1 MEVWELVSKTPFNFT
16 LWNLLIFNKAII
28 LYLPISIL
36 VSPYP
41 PVFYLLISSK
51 LPINIK
57 IDLNYNGAMKKLL
70 YYTLLQ
76 AIIFAWAL
84 APVSAG
90 PFISI
95 NSIDSKTD
103 FPRIKVN
110 ISVVDPE
117 SRGITGLD
125 EGNIQVYE
133 DGYMVNYVKVKNIS
147 SATDTLH
154 LAFAID
160 SSKSISEA
168 FLEKIKKDAKSI
180 VDLTGSEDR
189 IALYRFNDRVTLL
202 NNFTSSRLELVNGI
216 RSVERHGTQTM
227 LYDAIY
233 DAIEL
238 VSSAKS
244 ARKGVVFFTD
254 GKDEGSSVKP
264 DDVIKFS
271 RDMGVPVYFI
281 TSAPAKSRG
290 EIARIAKLTGGIL
303 IADGCRGVAGLY
315 SSILSRIK
323 NIYEINYLSILKRD
337 SSKHDIEV
345 RLRYG
350 DLKDRD
356 TASFNIEKQLFR
368 LDFPDGSYI
377 IISIMV
383 MGLLAVLFILLVVFF
398 KRSRER
404 YSRINNSGEYDADA
418 DYGSGYSSGYGFAE
432 NIPAESLLKEEEF
445 DREAPREIPDVM
457 YSQVWLH
464 QKEGQSIGRKI
475 SIVKP
480 EITIGS
486 GRENTVQL
494 EELGVSNKHAR
505 IRRVEGGYYL
515 YDLISDGGTYL
526 NGRKLLRPRLLHDW
540 DEIKVGSSSFI
551 FRGVK

>member
-1 MEVWELVSKTPFNFT
+1 
-16 LWNLLIFNKAII
+16 
-28 LYLPISIL
+28 
-36 VSPYP
+36 
-41 PVFYLLISSK
+41 
-51 LPINIK
+51 
-57 IDLNYNGAMKKLL
+57 MKKLL
-70 YYTLLQ
+70 YKTLLS
-76 AIIFAWAL
+76 AVIFTAAL
-84 APVSAG
+84 TPVFAG

-95 NSIDSKTD
+95 NSIDAKTD

-110 ISVVDPE
+110 ISVVDPQN
-117 SRGITGLD
+117 RGIRGLD
-125 EGNIQVYE
+125 EGDIQVYE

-160 SSKSISEA
+160 SSRSISEK
-168 FLEKIKKDAKSI
+168 FLEKIKKDAKSV
-180 VDLTGSEDR
+180 VDFTGNDER
-189 IALYRFNDRVTLL
+189 IALYRFNDRVILL
-202 NNFTSSRLELVNGI
+202 NNFTSNRLELLNGI
-216 RSVERHGTQTM
+216 RSIERHGTQTM

-233 DAIEL
+233 DAIAL

-244 ARKGVVFFTD
+244 ARRGVVIFTD

-281 TSAPAKSRG
+281 TSAQAKSRG
-290 EIARIAKLTGGIL
+290 EIARIAKLTGGVL
-303 IADGCRGVAGLY
+303 IADGCRDVAGLY
-315 SSILSRIK
+315 RAILSRVK
-323 NIYEINYLSILKRD
+323 NVYEINYLSILKRD

-350 DLKDRD
+350 ELKDRD
-356 TASFNIEKQLFR
+356 TATFATEKQFFR

-383 MGLLAVLFILLVVFF
+383 MGLLVVLFILLVVFF
-398 KRSRER
+398 KKSRER
-404 YSRINNSGEYDADA
+404 YSKLNSESYDTDA
-418 DYGSGYSSGYGFAE
+418 DYGSGYSSGYGYAE

-445 DREAPREIPDVM
+445 DQEAPGEVPDVM

-475 SIVKP
+475 AVVKP

-486 GRENTVQL
+486 GRENAIQL
-494 EELGVSNKHAR
+494 EEIGISNRHAR

-515 YDLISDGGTYL
+515 YDLVSESGTYL
-526 NGRKLLRPRLLHDW
+526 NGRKLLRPKLLHDW
-540 DEIKVGSSSFI
+540 DEIKIGRSSFI
-551 FRGVK
+551 FRGIK